1 VRWLGL
7 WVVLTLA
14 YAAGWAAARLCGQ
27 SGASTVEELAA
38 LGAVP
43 LVQLVALAVLV
54 ATRRRPGPPADG
66 D

>member
-7 WVVLTLA
+7 WVVLTSA
-14 YAAGWAAARLCGQ
+14 YAVGWALVRLAGS
-27 SGASTVEELAA
+27 SGASRVEELAA

-43 LVQLVALAVLV
+43 LVQLVALAVLL
-54 ATRRRPGPPADG
+54 ATRRRPGPPGEG